1 MRAHHHVFVILRS
14 NRQARIQR
22 IRQRAGCTSTA
33 TSTTSSGPQ
42 KRGGNLLSVKTQE
55 PMWLRVAQF
64 PPLRLAMFGA
74 VMFYMLGYS
83 NKFIGDT
90 AGNPLL
96 QIAVVIGWS
105 AVAFAVYI
113 GLVRLIERRPV
124 TELALPG
131 MGRELGIGLL
141 IGAGLYTA
149 CILILMVMGIYKI
162 DGLNPVSYLLSG
174 RRIAVEFGRIRGT
187 VVPRRAVPHRRGV
200 AGQLD
205 VAGRVI
211 AGVRPCP
218 SDEPGRNTDGRHLH
232 QRRSWRPARRRLHAD
247 PAAVDEHGLPHR
259 LELHPVRNLSGT
271 VSGGY
276 SAEPGLIKPVIDGP
290 VLPTGGTFGVESSG
304 VAFVL
309 CTATGVV
316 LLVMAVRR
324 GHVVAP
330 FWKRNG

>member
-1 MRAHHHVFVILRS
+1 M
-14 NRQARIQR
+14 
-22 IRQRAGCTSTA
+22 
-33 TSTTSSGPQ
+33 
-42 KRGGNLLSVKTQE
+42 KTQE

-162 DGLNPVSYLLSG
+162 DGLNPVSYLLPAVALPLSSG
-174 RRIAVEFGRIRGT
+174 VFEELLF
-187 VVPRRAVPHRRGV
+187 RGV
-200 AGQLD
+200 LFRIVEEWLGSWTSLVVSSLVFGLVHLMNPAATLMGAIFIS
-205 VAGRVI
+205 VE
-211 AGVRPCP
+211 AGVLLAAAYML
-218 SDEPGRNTDGRHLH
+218 T
-232 QRRSWRPARRRLHAD
+232 RRLWMSMGFHIAWNYTQS
-247 PAAVDEHGLPHR
+247 GIF
-259 LELHPVRNLSGT
+259 SGT

-276 SAEPGLIKPVIDGP
+276 AEPGLIKPVIDGP
-290 VLPTGGTFGVESSG
+290 VLLTGGTFGVESSG